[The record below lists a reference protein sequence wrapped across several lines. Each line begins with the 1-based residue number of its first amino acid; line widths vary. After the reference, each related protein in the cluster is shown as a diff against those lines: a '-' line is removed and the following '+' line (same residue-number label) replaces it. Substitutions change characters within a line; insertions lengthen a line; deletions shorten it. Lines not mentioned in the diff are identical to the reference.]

1 MVDLKNKNKGCGEKW
16 TQWYVWSSAKKKK
29 EKKTCQ
35 EIGVSWA
42 RKERNE

>member
-29 EKKTCQ
+29 KKNLP
-35 EIGVSWA
+35 ED
-42 RKERNE
+42 

>member
-29 EKKTCQ
+29 KLP
-35 EIGVSWA
+35 GDWSFMG
-42 RKERNE
+42 KERKK